1 MIISIFFYHFEVQSY
16 ALSVLR
22 HCILQLK
29 NNKHSFNPFIYRLFN
44 IRYNIFRSIYIATFL
59 LDVIYQVLKN
69 LVAFE

>member
-1 MIISIFFYHFEVQSY
+1 MIISIFFYRFEVQSY

-29 NNKHSFNPFIYRLFN
+29 NNKHSFNPFIYRLFYV
-44 IRYNIFRSIYIATFL
+44 RYNIFRSIHITTFL
-59 LDVIYQVLKN
+59 LDVLYQVFEN

>member
-1 MIISIFFYHFEVQSY
+1 MIISIFFYLFEVQSY

-44 IRYNIFRSIYIATFL
+44 IKYNIFRSVHITTLL
-59 LDVIYQVLKN
+59 LDVLYQVLKN
-69 LVAFE
+69 IVAFE

>member
-1 MIISIFFYHFEVQSY
+1 MIISIFFYVSEVQSY
-16 ALSVLR
+16 VLSVLR

>member
-1 MIISIFFYHFEVQSY
+1 MIISIFFYRFEVQSY

>member
-1 MIISIFFYHFEVQSY
+1 MIISIFFYVFEVQSY
-16 ALSVLR
+16 VLSVLR

-44 IRYNIFRSIYIATFL
+44 IKYNIFRSIYIATFL